1 METHTFPL
9 AQDQTAKLERLSQR
23 LPDQLASK
31 ARDFIREN
39 PEAIQWVAV
48 GAFAFLG
55 VIVLRKLLSNTL
67 L

>member
-9 AQDQTAKLERLSQR
+9 AEDQAAKLDRLNQR

-31 ARDFIREN
+31 TRDFIREN

-48 GAFAFLG
+48 GVLAFLG

>member
-9 AQDQTAKLERLSQR
+9 ARNEAAKLDRLNQR

-39 PEAIQWVAV
+39 PEAIQWVAI

-55 VIVLRKLLSNTL
+55 VIVLRKLLSSTL